1 VPIVVVSMLVAAGT
15 PSIPDRE
22 GQHTC
27 GVGSLDRDVVPNE
40 RRHQAS
46 RAKLLRD
53 TARDDLKRDPRL
65 LRAVV
70 EENVPAIRRV
80 SIA

>member
-15 PSIPDRE
+15 PSIQIRE
-22 GQHTC
+22 GQTPGC
-27 GVGSLDRDVVPNE
+27 WILGSRRGANE

-53 TARDDLKRDPRL
+53 TARDDLKRESRL
-65 LRAVV
+65 LRASSG
-70 EENVPAIRRV
+70 ECSSHPSR